1 MNIHDD
7 IAIVVGII
15 TILSAIY
22 KFAVEPNINA
32 KITDLK
38 DKLNEK
44 ITSIDNKVNIH
55 LQDYINYKEAN
66 LLQANGLNEKINHTW
81 SKTKELFSEEKAE
94 RKEIRL
100 LIEKQHELK
109 NRE

>member
-7 IAIVVGII
+7 IAVVVGII
-15 TILSAIY
+15 TILSAIH
-22 KFAVEPNINA
+22 KFVFEPNINA

-38 DKLNEK
+38 DKLNER
-44 ITSIDNKVNIH
+44 IIATENKVNIH

-81 SKTKELFSEEKAE
+81 SKTKELFNEEKVE
-94 RKEIRL
+94 RKEIQAF
-100 LIEKQHELK
+100 IQKQHELK
-109 NRE
+109 NRD